1 MPNARIGEQKRKQ
14 VIALWLFGTT
24 RAEIQR
30 ITGISSGAVSNIIAD
45 FKKRLDG
52 YDPEALKDLCTKL
65 SEENITPSQSATGFR
80 VAKRINEMGGDGEE
94 TEAFV
99 SSLQK
104 ECTDKNVLPSA
115 IVPSLQVASEFSEKE
130 GISISEIPSQLERRK
145 TELAKLRADTG
156 AARAEKKKALED
168 AKLTEETVKDFI
180 QLQLRLN
187 AVGLTT
193 KNPNAIV
200 NVAFN
205 IIIALGR
212 DPKKIVAQF
221 SKIKSFESVERRHQQ
236 KCAHWEQQAKL
247 YTRIYQLAHWFVL
260 NDYMRVDLEMLQDI
274 IVEIAKREGIT
285 PAQAKGRLFMAII
298 SYASLDGLIRKVN
311 SINGGIIILEKERN
325 KLLSSVATYGYLV
338 GVINTLARQIGIS
351 ETKAVVDTM
360 CEILTSPHY
369 RSNPY
374 ALNPD
379 LKELIKRRREE
390 QLQKREEVSKPK
402 DDENDGRPL
411 PAAATLPALPEHIQK
426 PKGDSSPDDQCRK
439 EEGAAAGGSN
449 NSHEVTTTSNE
460 QEQQHGNQENDRSKS
475 PA

>member
-14 VIALWLFGTT
+14 VIKLWLLGTT
-24 RAEIQR
+24 RAEIHR
-30 ITGISSGAVSNIIAD
+30 ITGVSSGAVSNIIAD

-52 YDPEALKDLCTKL
+52 FDPEALKDLCTKI
-65 SEENITPSQSATGFR
+65 SEESTTPSQNATGFR
-80 VAKRINEMGGDGEE
+80 VVKMINEMGGDGEKI
-94 TEAFV
+94 EAFL
-99 SSLQK
+99 SDLQK
-104 ECTDKNVLPSA
+104 ECIDKKVPPSA
-115 IVPSLQVASEFSEKE
+115 IVPSLQVASEFSQKE
-130 GISISEIPSQLERRK
+130 GISISEVPSQLEKGK
-145 TELAKLRADTG
+145 TELAKLRADTD
-156 AARAEKKKALED
+156 AAKADKKKALED
-168 AKLTEETVKDFI
+168 AKLTEETVRDFI

-221 SKIKSFESVERRHQQ
+221 SKIKSFESVERRHQE
-236 KCAHWEQQAKL
+236 KCAYWEEQAKL
-247 YTRIYQLAHWFVL
+247 YSRIYQLAKWFVL
-260 NDYMRVDLEMLQDI
+260 NGYMPVDLETQQYI
-274 IVEIAKREGIT
+274 ILEIARREAIS

-298 SYASLDGLIRKVN
+298 SYAALDGLIRKVN
-311 SINGGIIILEKERN
+311 SINGGIFILEEERN
-325 KLLSSVATYGYLV
+325 KLLNSLATYRYLV
-338 GVINTLARQIGIS
+338 HVIETLARQIGITD
-351 ETKAVVDTM
+351 TKAVVDTM

-390 QLQKREEVSKPK
+390 QLQKREELSKPK
-402 DDENDGRPL
+402 DENDERPSS
-411 PAAATLPALPEHIQK
+411 AAIPPALPERIQK
-426 PKGDSSPDDQCRK
+426 PEGDSPDQCRK
-439 EEGAAAGGSN
+439 EEGAAAGGGN
-449 NSHEVTTTSNE
+449 NTHEVTTTSNA
-460 QEQQHGNQENDRSKS
+460 QQQQHDNQENDKSKS

>member
-14 VIALWLFGTT
+14 VIMLWLLGTT

-30 ITGISSGAVSNIIAD
+30 ITGVSSGAVSNIIAD

-52 YDPEALKDLCTKL
+52 YDPEALKDFCTKM

-80 VAKRINEMGGDGEE
+80 VEKRINEMGGDEE
-94 TEAFV
+94 EIEAFV

-104 ECTDKNVLPSA
+104 ECIDKKVPPSA

-130 GISISEIPSQLERRK
+130 GISISEVPSQLERRK
-145 TELAKLRADTG
+145 TELAKLRADMD
-156 AARAEKKKALED
+156 AAKAEKKKALED
-168 AKLTEETVKDFI
+168 AKLTEETVRDFI

-193 KNPNAIV
+193 KNPDAIV

-212 DPKKIVAQF
+212 DPKKIIAQF
-221 SKIKSFESVERRHQQ
+221 SKIRSFESVERRHQQ
-236 KCAHWEQQAKL
+236 KCAYWQERAKL

-260 NDYMRVDLEMLQDI
+260 NEYMRVDLQMLQDI
-274 IVEIAKREGIT
+274 IVEIADREGIT

-311 SINGGIIILEKERN
+311 SINGGISILEKERN
-325 KLLSSVATYGYLV
+325 KLLNSVATYGYLV
-338 GVINTLARQIGIS
+338 GVIDTLARQIGIS

-369 RSNPY
+369 RSNPF

-379 LKELIKRRREE
+379 LKELIKRRKEE
-390 QLQKREEVSKPK
+390 QLQKRDEVSKPK
-402 DDENDGRPL
+402 DNENDGRPSS
-411 PAAATLPALPEHIQK
+411 AAIPPALPERIEK
-426 PKGDSSPDDQCRK
+426 PKGDSSPDDRCRK
-439 EEGAAAGGSN
+439 EEGTAAGGGGN
-449 NSHEVTTTSNE
+449 NTHEVTTTSNAQD
-460 QEQQHGNQENDRSKS
+460 QEQHDN
-475 PA
+475 